1 MSIIKQ
7 TKDYLIK
14 FLWEGKSVPEELFE
28 LSQYF
33 RSNGPIEFEFKKEN
47 GEIIAISKN
56 YRHGSIIT
64 SGKNEEDLEK
74 NIKDAILT
82 SFEIPSSYKKEA
94 GIHKVN
100 ERNQVYAYA

>member
-33 RSNGPIEFEFKKEN
+33 RSNGPIEFDFKEEN

-56 YRHGSIIT
+56 YRYGSIIT
-64 SGKNEEDLEK
+64 SGKNKEDLEK

-94 GIHKVN
+94 GIHKIN
-100 ERNQVYAYA
+100 ETNQVYAYA